1 MSEFDESHSDERESL
16 EDYGSDYPRISDE
29 LADRGM
35 SIHDFI

>member
-1 MSEFDESHSDERESL
+1 MFDFDESHSDERESL
-16 EDYGSDYPRISDE
+16 EERSSDYRSISDE

>member
-16 EDYGSDYPRISDE
+16 EERGSDYPRIGDE